1 MFDQRSY
8 QLFEE
13 LLKHDKITKK
23 EILLQLDISERQL
36 VYDLEKINSVLSNN
50 DLPTISVSNQIII
63 VNPKL
68 REIKKTNDL
77 VFHSNSF
84 IISELDRS
92 YLIYLYTFIRQE
104 PVSNYHFQLLLDVS
118 KNTALSDVK
127 RLKEICS
134 DWQVEFVYSRMDGYH
149 LQGDEFD
156 KRRLAIYSVNY
167 LLSQPLGK
175 EIIVLALR
183 SWDMAEMLVKTKE
196 MVETYL
202 KTTDIELVKSR
213 KNEMIIHLT
222 LLRVRTHK
230 GPLHF
235 TNLEKQILEEQA
247 IFTHG
252 KELAGRLFSG
262 ECEDEIYFVT
272 ILLLITLEIVGEES
286 NTELQVLAEQI
297 IEEFEKNTLLPIENK
312 VFLKK
317 SLYNHLVPAFFR
329 IKFGIPL
336 FNPLTERIK
345 NEYTE
350 LFHFVKR
357 SLSPFRLW
365 TGKKICDEEIGFFTM
380 HFGGILGSGGEWKE
394 EKITGLIICAN
405 GLSSSIMLEAQL
417 KELFPNI
424 EFHRI
429 RNSKAFQDIP
439 ATNYDVVFSTV
450 DVKSFKPVFIVKPLL
465 SEVEKVHLVRRVFQH
480 FPRMNNMNLDVD
492 QLLDIIKK
500 HADVKDENKLLS
512 EIVNLFYAENKS
524 KGLEKPMLSELLTE
538 EMIHFTSKNLNW
550 RDAIEKTAEPLIQSN
565 KIQQNYVDAM
575 IENVEKNGTYIHVGK
590 GIAIP
595 HARPEAGVNQLG
607 MSFLRTKTPVL
618 LLDEEDYPIDIFI
631 CLAAIDN
638 EAHLKALAQL
648 TKILGNDELLS
659 ELKAAESAEQIMD
672 IIKKGENA

>member
-213 KNEMIIHLT
+213 KNEMIIH
-222 LLRVRTHK
+222 
-230 GPLHF
+230 
-235 TNLEKQILEEQA
+235 
-247 IFTHG
+247 
-252 KELAGRLFSG
+252 
-262 ECEDEIYFVT
+262 
-272 ILLLITLEIVGEES
+272 
-286 NTELQVLAEQI
+286 
-297 IEEFEKNTLLPIENK
+297 
-312 VFLKK
+312 
-317 SLYNHLVPAFFR
+317 
-329 IKFGIPL
+329 
-336 FNPLTERIK
+336 
-345 NEYTE
+345 
-350 LFHFVKR
+350 
-357 SLSPFRLW
+357 
-365 TGKKICDEEIGFFTM
+365 
-380 HFGGILGSGGEWKE
+380 
-394 EKITGLIICAN
+394 
-405 GLSSSIMLEAQL
+405 
-417 KELFPNI
+417 
-424 EFHRI
+424 
-429 RNSKAFQDIP
+429 
-439 ATNYDVVFSTV
+439 
-450 DVKSFKPVFIVKPLL
+450 
-465 SEVEKVHLVRRVFQH
+465 
-480 FPRMNNMNLDVD
+480 
-492 QLLDIIKK
+492 
-500 HADVKDENKLLS
+500 
-512 EIVNLFYAENKS
+512 
-524 KGLEKPMLSELLTE
+524 
-538 EMIHFTSKNLNW
+538 
-550 RDAIEKTAEPLIQSN
+550 
-565 KIQQNYVDAM
+565 
-575 IENVEKNGTYIHVGK
+575 
-590 GIAIP
+590 
-595 HARPEAGVNQLG
+595 
-607 MSFLRTKTPVL
+607 
-618 LLDEEDYPIDIFI
+618 
-631 CLAAIDN
+631 
-638 EAHLKALAQL
+638 
-648 TKILGNDELLS
+648 
-659 ELKAAESAEQIMD
+659 
-672 IIKKGENA
+672 